1 MRNQHLKWKKV
12 FKVLSFLRK
21 CKKICTA
28 ISTCH
33 FWSAENSSK
42 NDRLGILKL
51 VKPDICLKT
60 DNINYVPL
68 NPFFMFCWIEFWDMF
83 FGVYLV
89 PPRRPCLAAIMS
101 NHHQFPISPAPPPT
115 PPNQPS
121 AKTKKGWRKKNI
133 KLFNVLNSLI
143 SSSDNHHEKK
153 SVIRAT
159 KFFEIFFS
167 HRFSPF
173 SITVFSW
180 NTLKIG

>member
-1 MRNQHLKWKKV
+1 MFWHRAQIKSKVITENAKWLFSRKSKLWFFNSSDIFTKIWHFIEKSASEMNKCFLKFCHFNENPREWAPPFRPVIFDQLKIPAKKV
-12 FKVLSFLRK
+12 
-21 CKKICTA
+21 
-28 ISTCH
+28 
-33 FWSAENSSK
+33 
-42 NDRLGILKL
+42 RLGILKL

-121 AKTKKGWRKKNI
+121 AKTKKGWRKK
-133 KLFNVLNSLI
+133 
-143 SSSDNHHEKK
+143 H
-153 SVIRAT
+153 
-159 KFFEIFFS
+159 
-167 HRFSPF
+167 
-173 SITVFSW
+173 
-180 NTLKIG
+180 

>member
-1 MRNQHLKWKKV
+1 MFFESSVIFKKIQENENRHSG
-12 FKVLSFLRK
+12 LSFL
-21 CKKICTA
+21 
-28 ISTCH
+28 ISWI
-33 FWSAENSSK
+33 FQQNV
-42 NDRLGILKL
+42 RLGILKL

-121 AKTKKGWRKKNI
+121 ATWLKRVGEKNI

-153 SVIRAT
+153 I
-159 KFFEIFFS
+159 S
-167 HRFSPF
+167 H
-173 SITVFSW
+173 
-180 NTLKIG
+180 